1 MRKKI
6 LSIILLAVMVFTML
20 AGCGNKAESAGGNS
34 NNDSS
39 AQTEVKGDTA
49 AGGEIKK
56 VGFTVP
62 SVGSDFILAITESV
76 KAALAEKGIECQV
89 DSADGDVTKQ
99 IEQIENYAMM
109 DMDMIVVF
117 PINGEALTNTCKK
130 IMNDQNIPIIAFA
143 MEIPD
148 GATTQMLSAEEGDM
162 GQMCAQMTSEWI
174 DKTFPDAGDG
184 EVTVYMMTASNSPEA
199 SERTEGMM
207 DIKDN
212 PKVNL
217 ITEETDDWNSADTA
231 RNRMENAFLTT
242 PDIDVVMAINAT
254 CATGI
259 DAYVSS
265 ADCKIEDKSK
275 FGIFLVDETTEVV
288 EKIKA
293 SANNESLI
301 RGTISM
307 GSIEDTTNDFMSA
320 IEPILEGKEPYEV
333 WNGGA
338 KILTVDTMAE

>member
-1 MRKKI
+1 
-6 LSIILLAVMVFTML
+6 
-20 AGCGNKAESAGGNS
+20 
-34 NNDSS
+34 
-39 AQTEVKGDTA
+39 
-49 AGGEIKK
+49 
-56 VGFTVP
+56 
-62 SVGSDFILAITESV
+62 
-76 KAALAEKGIECQV
+76 
-89 DSADGDVTKQ
+89 
-99 IEQIENYAMM
+99 
-109 DMDMIVVF
+109 MIVVF